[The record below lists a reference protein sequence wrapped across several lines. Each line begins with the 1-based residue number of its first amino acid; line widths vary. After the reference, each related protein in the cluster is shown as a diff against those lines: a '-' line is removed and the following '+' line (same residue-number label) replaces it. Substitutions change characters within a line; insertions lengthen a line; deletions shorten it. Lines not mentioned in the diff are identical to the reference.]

1 MSRPLV
7 CLVAMA
13 SVAIVI
19 TAESPG
25 RSVWD
30 GVYTAGQAKRGE
42 TLYADNCASCHG
54 SALGG
59 GESAPPLA
67 GGEFFAN
74 WNGLTLGDLFDRIRV
89 SMPADRPGKLS
100 REQNADVLAFILS
113 VNQFPAGQTEL
124 EHRTEFLKQIGF
136 EAEKPQK

>member
-1 MSRPLV
+1 MLRIL
-7 CLVAMA
+7 LLATVAF
-13 SVAIVI
+13 VI
-19 TAESPG
+19 RAQSTE

-30 GVYTAGQAKRGE
+30 GVYTVEQAKRGE
-42 TLYADNCASCHG
+42 TLYANNCASCHG

-59 GESAPPLA
+59 GESAPALT

-100 REQNADVLAFILS
+100 REQNADVLTFMLS
-113 VNQFPAGQTEL
+113 VSQFPAGKTEL
-124 EHRTEFLKQIGF
+124 EHQSEILKQIRF
-136 EAEKPQK
+136 EAEKPKN

>member
-1 MSRPLV
+1 MTLRFLV
-7 CLVAMA
+7 LAAVA
-13 SVAIVI
+13 VVI
-19 TAESPG
+19 SAQSSE

-30 GVYTAGQAKRGE
+30 GVYTAEQAKRGE
-42 TLYADNCASCHG
+42 VLYANNCASCHG

-100 REQNADVLAFILS
+100 REQNADVLAFMLS
-113 VNQFPAGQTEL
+113 VNQFPSGKTEL
-124 EHRTEFLKQIGF
+124 ERQSEALKLIRF